1 MKILF
6 VREPKGID
14 AIELAAGGLRVEMA
28 ACEGP
33 LSRLGKVFGSAKNKV
48 IPLGQGLGRRKG
60 TDGGA

>member
-14 AIELAAGGLRVEMA
+14 AIELAAGRLRVEMA
-28 ACEGP
+28 ADEGP

-48 IPLGQGLGRRKG
+48 IPL
-60 TDGGA
+60 

>member
-14 AIELAAGGLRVEMA
+14 AIELATGRLRVEMA
-28 ACEGP
+28 AGEGP

-48 IPLGQGLGRRKG
+48 IPLGQRLGRR
-60 TDGGA
+60 